1 MTDTAKETTL
11 WKGKRIGSSTGSGKH
26 PSGIQRCFN
35 GHLTLYGRYERYTFF
50 ISNRVAKGSGLK
62 IAQKLSNLLSDPE
75 ASNPN

>member
-50 ISNRVAKGSGLK
+50 ISNRVAKDFMKSWPK
-62 IAQKLSNLLSDPE
+62 VACNKV
-75 ASNPN
+75 A